1 MPTNNSDVK
10 FVNYNRAGYN
20 GLGTKNDNTFY
31 VVSETDGSRAL
42 YLGLVRISDA
52 IKNKI
57 GDGSGGL
64 IQISGGITI
73 DANGDDIDMY
83 GGSFMFNGYDVA
95 LMGQMGNVQLSGL
108 LGSKTTTGSLTI
120 SGLYQYKTIYVEM
133 NASGMTTTRLI
144 RYEASKS

>member
-10 FVNYNRAGYN
+10 FVHYSRAGYN

-57 GDGSGGL
+57 SDGSGGL

>member
-10 FVNYNRAGYN
+10 FVHYSRAGYN

-42 YLGLVRISDA
+42 YLGLVRITDE

-57 GDGSGGL
+57 SNGYGL

-73 DANGDDIDMY
+73 DADGDDVEVY

-95 LMGQMGNVQLSGL
+95 LMGQSGNVQLSGL
-108 LGSKTTTGSLTI
+108 LGSRTTTGSLTI
-120 SGLYQYKTIYVEM
+120 SNLYMFKTIYIEM